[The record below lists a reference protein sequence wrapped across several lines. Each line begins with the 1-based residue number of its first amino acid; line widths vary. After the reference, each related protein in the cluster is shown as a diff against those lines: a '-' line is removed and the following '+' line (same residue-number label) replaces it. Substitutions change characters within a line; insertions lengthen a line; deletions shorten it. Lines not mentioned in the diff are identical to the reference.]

1 MKYILNS
8 SVITS
13 FGKFDYRKAPISE
26 AKSWLSGGG
35 WENTIRYQE
44 TCDAFES
51 LFSVR
56 LSSNPKTIKM
66 NVGDEALVFRL
77 VFPKGF
83 RPDPS
88 KKGRMSKEFILENCE
103 IGFLT
108 RTA

>member
-13 FGKFDYRKAPISE
+13 FGKFDYRKASIPE

-77 VFPKGF
+77 VFKGF

-88 KKGRMSKEFILENCE
+88 KKGRMSREFILNNCE
-103 IGFLT
+103 IGILS
-108 RTA
+108 RIA